1 MTFAEIE
8 KHLGKFKVGIAGAGG
23 LGSNCAVSL
32 ARTGVGTIV
41 IADFDTVEKLNLSR
55 QYYFRDQTGKPKVL
69 ALQENINRINPE
81 ITVIPVH
88 VKLDPSNIP
97 DTFKGCHLIIEAFD
111 KAEMKE
117 MLIETVQNKMPEI
130 PLIVGSGI
138 AGWGKSDEIK
148 CRKIDD
154 SLYICGDETL
164 EATEE
169 LPPLAPRVGI
179 VACMQA
185 NLAIELLLRMAS
197 HNNLENENITQ

>member
-8 KHLGKFKVGIAGAGG
+8 KHLGKFRVGIAGAGG

-32 ARTGVGTIV
+32 ARTGVGTLV
-41 IADFDTVEKLNLSR
+41 IADFDIVEMSNLSR

-69 ALQENINRINPE
+69 ALQDNINRINPR
-81 ITVIPVH
+81 ITVIPNH
-88 VKLDPSNIP
+88 VVLDPSNIP
-97 DTFKGCHLIIEAFD
+97 IIFAGCHLIIEAFD

-117 MLIETVQNKMPEI
+117 MLIDTLQKRMPGV
-130 PLIVGSGI
+130 PVIVGSGI

-169 LPPLAPRVGI
+169 LPPMAPRVGI

-185 NLAIELLLRMAS
+185 NVAIELLMKKNLI
-197 HNNLENENITQ
+197 NNPGNENHT